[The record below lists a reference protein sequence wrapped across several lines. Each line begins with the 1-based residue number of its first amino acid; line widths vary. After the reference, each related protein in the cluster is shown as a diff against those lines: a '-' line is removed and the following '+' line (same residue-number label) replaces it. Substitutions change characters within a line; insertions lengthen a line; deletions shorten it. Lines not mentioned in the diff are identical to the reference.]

1 MNTHTHYQR
10 RRRVQRE
17 REREPWPCITKF
29 VEGLRAHGGYG
40 AIDIAAAATAAAPSS
55 RHQFPAPHHSTKWY
69 RPIRLYIVLLLL
81 LRVYNHVDI
90 HRPSV
95 LLYDGQLL
103 QTLKAF

>member
-55 RHQFPAPHHSTKWY
+55 RQQFPALHHSTKWY
-69 RPIRLYIVLLLL
+69 RPIRLYSAAAAAAVAPCI
-81 LRVYNHVDI
+81 
-90 HRPSV
+90 
-95 LLYDGQLL
+95 
-103 QTLKAF
+103 